1 MTIKAVAIDADSVVR
16 RFGPI
21 VALDHLALQVPRGC
35 TFGLIGPNGAGKTT
49 FIRLVVGLDRPDAGS
64 VRVLGHAM
72 PDPSVAPSI
81 GYMPQADSLY
91 VDLTARENLAFF
103 GSVYGLKGPRL
114 RRRIDEVLALVE
126 LEDVADRVVETM
138 SGGMR
143 RRLSLAVALVHE
155 PELLVLDEPTVG
167 VDPELRLVFWD
178 HFARLAAEGR
188 TVLISTHHLDEARR
202 CQYLALLRAGQALAA
217 GTPQELLARAGV
229 DDMEA
234 AFLFFA
240 TGKEQRP

>member
-1 MTIKAVAIDADSVVR
+1 MMTAAAIDADSVVR
-16 RFGPI
+16 RFGPV
-21 VALDHLALQVPRGC
+21 VALDHLTLQVPRGC

-72 PDPSVAPSI
+72 PAPSVAPSI

-91 VDLTARENLAFF
+91 VDLTARENLTFS

-114 RRRIDEVLALVE
+114 RRRIDEVLALVG

-234 AFLFFA
+234 AFPFFS